1 MSELPTEDEFR
12 GCIGDEFAVIDG
24 EDGTTVVLDEV
35 TSLGDR
41 GEDAPPEVRRRPFS
55 LMFRGDPGLDQRT
68 HRLRHDRLGDL
79 DVFLVPIQPD
89 ARGSLYEAVFG

>member
-24 EDGTTVVLDEV
+24 ENGTTVVLDEV
-35 TSLGDR
+35 TS
-41 GEDAPPEVRRRPFS
+41 
-55 LMFRGDPGLDQRT
+55 
-68 HRLRHDRLGDL
+68 LGDL